1 MTRCVYLSRTE
12 PVGWQQI
19 PRFPSMNYQM
29 VFDELRN
36 KEKENYSY
44 AFPSDITSPEGEPLL
59 SWRVN
64 LCLKAEQEGIEVDST
79 ADLGEGGL
87 APKPKLYPATQI
99 IHLFGLQK
107 MKQAK
112 FIVILLTTIKQSL
125 ILAGYI

>member
-1 MTRCVYLSRTE
+1 MNRRRIIRTICISFILLLFCFMTRCVYLSRTE

-87 APKPKLYPATQI
+87 APKKRIGRSVSIFVPQT
-99 IHLFGLQK
+99 
-107 MKQAK
+107 
-112 FIVILLTTIKQSL
+112 LLI
-125 ILAGYI
+125 